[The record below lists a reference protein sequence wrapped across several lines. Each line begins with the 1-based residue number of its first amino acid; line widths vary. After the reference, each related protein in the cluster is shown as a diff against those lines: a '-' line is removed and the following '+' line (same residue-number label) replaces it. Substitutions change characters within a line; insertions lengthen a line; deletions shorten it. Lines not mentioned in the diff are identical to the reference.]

1 MQAGEHIDFGP
12 YGWRVLE
19 VRDGAALIITQDII
33 GQRPYHDKPGAVTWA
48 GCALR
53 GYLNGAFYEGFGRS
67 EQARIRPVTN
77 QNPDNHWY
85 GTGGGEDTRD
95 NIFLL
100 SLEDAACR
108 YFGDSG
114 ALLYHPGKNQRYWF
128 QRKDP
133 NNGRRA
139 ARYGGYGWWWWL
151 RSPGRAGNR
160 AVYIW
165 GDGNIGIQGNGTFR
179 YASTTLHPVSGDN
192 SGGVRPALWLNL

>member
-12 YGWRVLE
+12 YGWCVLE
-19 VRDGAALIITQDII
+19 VRDG
-33 GQRPYHDKPGAVTWA
+33 
-48 GCALR
+48 
-53 GYLNGAFYEGFGRS
+53 
-67 EQARIRPVTN
+67 
-77 QNPDNHWY
+77 
-85 GTGGGEDTRD
+85 
-95 NIFLL
+95 
-100 SLEDAACR
+100 
-108 YFGDSG
+108 
-114 ALLYHPGKNQRYWF
+114 
-128 QRKDP
+128 KDP

-192 SGGVRPALWLNL
+192 SGGVRPVLWLNL